1 MGDPIFFPSLR
12 TAQIGR
18 VLLGGFRAFPFRSH
32 MLSSGGGLQIAMPML
47 SVHKLLTFLWAD
59 FTELMQTCWQI
70 MVSQLVP
77 VEHGFSHVRL
87 MAIISIGNFIN

>member
-1 MGDPIFFPSLR
+1 
-12 TAQIGR
+12 
-18 VLLGGFRAFPFRSH
+18 
-32 MLSSGGGLQIAMPML
+32 MLSSGGSLQIVMPML

-87 MAIISIGNFIN
+87 VTTNSIGNFENKDCFKLQKASKFQISVKNQKKAI